1 MLRVFLF
8 IYFFL
13 FLSLIINK
21 LYIYALFSL
30 ILIPVF
36 IFVNIHRKNLK
47 IEEYK
52 IKIES
57 AKKRFN
63 RNKKIVPFI
72 NVNQEAWYII
82 ELIPGVS
89 RVRAKILANAV
100 KKTKI
105 KTFEEF
111 ANICDLDP
119 ALYNLDRKIIKF

>member
-1 MLRVFLF
+1 MLRVSIF

-52 IKIES
+52 IKIER
-57 AKKRFN
+57 AKKRFS
-63 RNKKIVPFI
+63 RNKKIEPFI
-72 NVNQEAWYII
+72 NVNQEEWYII

-100 KKTKI
+100 KKSKLN
-105 KTFEEF
+105 TF
-111 ANICDLDP
+111 
-119 ALYNLDRKIIKF
+119 

>member
-1 MLRVFLF
+1 MLRVSIF

-52 IKIES
+52 IKIER
-57 AKKRFN
+57 AKKRFS
-63 RNKKIVPFI
+63 RNKKIEPFI
-72 NVNQEAWYII
+72 NVNQEEWYII

-100 KKTKI
+100 KKSKLN
-105 KTFEEF
+105 TFEEF
-111 ANICDLDP
+111 ANICNLDP
-119 ALYNLDRKIIKF
+119 ALHNLDKN